1 MGGGERAKRSEVLKE
16 ERGGV
21 QGRGGGGREEG
32 GRDVCNLSFTRGG
45 TESLACGAVGAR
57 SSTYFR
63 SVVLG
68 SLSVWVG
75 GEGRHWSY
83 FLITSYDNN
92 DVTSWRCV

>member
-21 QGRGGGGREEG
+21 EGRGVGRREAEMCVICLSLVEE
-32 GRDVCNLSFTRGG
+32 R
-45 TESLACGAVGAR
+45 SLLHVVWLVPEAVLIQN
-57 SSTYFR
+57 YFR

-75 GEGRHWSY
+75 GEGSHWPH
-83 FLITSYDNN
+83 FLITS
-92 DVTSWRCV
+92 